1 MLKRVQKFIRQL
13 ATDPKISP
21 SPTIHKQS
29 KVPRVFLDSV
39 LLKKKIDKIIH
50 TKNI

>member
-21 SPTIHKQS
+21 NPTIYKQP
-29 KVPRVFLDSV
+29 KVPEYF
-39 LLKKKIDKIIH
+39 
-50 TKNI
+50 

>member
-13 ATDPKISP
+13 ATDPKMSP
-21 SPTIHKQS
+21 NPTIHKQS

-39 LLKKKIDKIIH
+39 LLKK
-50 TKNI
+50 N